1 MHVLLALVMVRA
13 VAADLSAEQI
23 LKKADAGKMP
33 GQTISFLATVKEFKG
48 SELLK
53 ESRYEVYTKSVET
66 SLVKTVFPERQRG
79 RKMLMEGDSMWV
91 YTPDIRRPTRVSPQ
105 QKLTGEVANGDIART
120 DFAGDYA
127 PTLLAD
133 EGKAY
138 HLMLNAKRPG
148 VTYSKI
154 EYWVS
159 KSDFLPIKAVFFSVS
174 GKILKTGYYSAPK
187 KVLGQTCITQ
197 LKIVD
202 AVDQGRNS
210 VLIYGAHRRMHVPE
224 RFFAKETLDE

>member
-1 MHVLLALVMVRA
+1 MNTLLSLLFARALA
-13 VAADLSAEQI
+13 AGPDADLI
-23 LKKADAGKMP
+23 LRKADAGKMP
-33 GQTISFLATVKEFKG
+33 GQTISFLATVREFKG
-48 SELLK
+48 NDMLK

-79 RKMLMEGDSMWV
+79 RKMLMEGDNMWV

-120 DFAGDYA
+120 DFAGDYKA
-127 PTLLAD
+127 TLLGQ
-133 EGKAY
+133 ESKAY

-148 VTYSKI
+148 VTYAKI

-159 KSDFLPIKAVFFSVS
+159 KSDFLPLKAVFYSVS
-174 GKILKTGYYSAPK
+174 GKVLKTGYYSLPK

-210 VLIYGAHRRMHVPE
+210 VLTYGAHRKMQVPE
-224 RFFAKETLDE
+224 RFFAKESLDD